1 MILQGRA
8 PEETHVEEATMAAA
22 GTFPLCLPLAGT
34 SGFTLRTWEA
44 EAGSCA
50 IEKDEIK
57 TTAETHPL
65 W

>member
-1 MILQGRA
+1 MK
-8 PEETHVEEATMAAA
+8 EATMAAA

-44 EAGSCA
+44 EAGICA